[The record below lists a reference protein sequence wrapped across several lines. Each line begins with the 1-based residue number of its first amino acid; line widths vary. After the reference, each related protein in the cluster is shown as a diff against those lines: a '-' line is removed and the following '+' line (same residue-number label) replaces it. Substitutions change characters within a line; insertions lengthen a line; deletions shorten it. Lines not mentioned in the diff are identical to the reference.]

1 LEAAGSA
8 VGDLVVEVSVEDRSV
23 VAAGSVA
30 AARAGDGE
38 MNAKE
43 FLEKIDE
50 QAVLYAVREAERGSS
65 GEVRVFVSRR
75 RLRGRDVTK
84 RAHKEFHRLDMD
96 TTEDRNA
103 VLFYVVPRERKFAVI
118 GDEAVHAKCG
128 ENFWQETAKMLEADF
143 ADGRFTEGL
152 VKGIRRAGEL
162 LARHFPKGTDDR
174 NELPDRI
181 ARD

>member
-1 LEAAGSA
+1 
-8 VGDLVVEVSVEDRSV
+8 
-23 VAAGSVA
+23 
-30 AARAGDGE
+30 

-50 QAVLYAVREAERGSS
+50 PVVLAAVREAERATS

-75 RLRGRDVTK
+75 RLRGREVTK

-96 TTEDRNA
+96 TTDERNA
-103 VLFYVVPRERKFAVI
+103 VLFYVAPRDHAFAVI
-118 GDEAVHAKCG
+118 GDEAVYAKCG
-128 ENFWQETAKMLEADF
+128 DAFWAETAKLLEADF
-143 ADGRFTEGL
+143 VEGRFTEGL

-162 LARHFPKGTDDR
+162 LARHFPKSDADR
-174 NELPDRI
+174 NELPDGI

>member
-1 LEAAGSA
+1 
-8 VGDLVVEVSVEDRSV
+8 
-23 VAAGSVA
+23 
-30 AARAGDGE
+30 

-50 QAVLYAVREAERGSS
+50 AAVLAAVREAERSTS

-103 VLFYVVPRERKFAVI
+103 VLFYVVPRERRFAVI
-118 GDEAVHAKCG
+118 SAGSGDGVAIGMPVRA
-128 ENFWQETAKMLEADF
+128 
-143 ADGRFTEGL
+143 ADGLLGRVIDTGATAARVLL
-152 VKGIRRAGEL
+152 VSDRANIVPSRLLRRYSDTASPC
-162 LARHFPKGTDDR
+162 ASRSTPST
-174 NELPDRI
+174 
-181 ARD
+181 

>member
-1 LEAAGSA
+1 MVAGDSEVEASA
-8 VGDLVVEVSVEDRSV
+8 EARLA
-23 VAAGSVA
+23 VAEGSVA
-30 AARAGDGE
+30 AGPAGDGE

-50 QAVLYAVREAERGSS
+50 PAVLAAVREAERSTS

-75 RLRGRDVTK
+75 RLRGREVTK

-96 TTEDRNA
+96 TTDDRNA
-103 VLFYVVPRERKFAVI
+103 VLFYVVPRDRKFAVI
-118 GDEAVHAKCG
+118 GDEAVHARCG
-128 ENFWQETAKMLEADF
+128 ETFWQETAKMLEADF
-143 ADGRFTEGL
+143 AEGRFTEGL

-162 LARHFPKGTDDR
+162 LARHFPKAGGNR
-174 NELPDRI
+174 NELPDEI